1 MSRTARRLSRRKW
14 IAACAMTGT
23 LGLAPAV
30 RAQNNAPRPRKEPLN
45 PELVREWV
53 LVAHKNLSRVKEL
66 YAQEPALLNA
76 AWDWGGGDWET
87 ALGAAAHTGGREIA
101 LFLIGNGARMD
112 LFAAAMLGEMKV
124 VRSMLAAHPNLVDSK
139 GPHGIP
145 LITHAKLGGEPAKE
159 VYEYL
164 KSLRPE
170 PKAG

>member
-1 MSRTARRLSRRKW
+1 MSHTVLRLSRREW
-14 IAACAMTGT
+14 MAGCAAATAGV
-23 LGLAPAV
+23 LGV
-30 RAQNNAPRPRKEPLN
+30 RAEAQNTPRPKKEPLSAD
-45 PELVREWV
+45 LVKEWV
-53 LVAHKNLSRVKEL
+53 LVAHKNFDRVKEL

-101 LFLIGNGARMD
+101 LFLIRSGARMD
-112 LFAAAMLGEMKV
+112 LFAAAMLGEIKV
-124 VRSMLAAHPNLVDSK
+124 VRAMLEAHPNLIDSK

-164 KSLRPE
+164 KSLKPE